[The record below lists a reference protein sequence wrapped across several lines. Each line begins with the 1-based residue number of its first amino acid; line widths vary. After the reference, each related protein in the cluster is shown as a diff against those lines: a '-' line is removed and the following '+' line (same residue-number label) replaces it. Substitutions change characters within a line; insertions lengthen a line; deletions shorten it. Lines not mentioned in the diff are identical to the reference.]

1 MQLFS
6 ALEGSHQDN
15 PLKDLSVGGETGLSR
30 ADSPVELWFGL
41 EEIYVEANL
50 VSKNAEI
57 FVEQHIQNPP
67 NLSRGKKLIAKI
79 AVKGARYIYSNQV
92 RFLKLKTVESEVAKK
107 ITAIWSQN
115 LSINTKLKEIS
126 KFF

>member
-67 NLSRGKKLIAKI
+67 KSVSGEKI
-79 AVKGARYIYSNQV
+79 N
-92 RFLKLKTVESEVAKK
+92 
-107 ITAIWSQN
+107 
-115 LSINTKLKEIS
+115 S
-126 KFF
+126 KNCC